1 MSTQY
6 QKSWQAIL
14 LLGPTLLACGFFL
27 YLPAVETFRLS
38 AYFTQPGGV
47 ETFVGLD
54 NFRLLFNSEGY
65 RTAAFWSF
73 VFAGVIVVGSLG
85 SSLLLGFLIY
95 RVSIGST
102 AYLVVGMLSYGFSFA
117 VAAVALQFILQPES
131 GLLHALTGWSFDWL
145 TSGPLAFLVI
155 CLATIWKMVGFNL
168 IFILGAFSGIP
179 ESIDDAAKLDGVGGL
194 TMLVRVYL
202 PLIAPTLAFLV
213 IMNTV
218 YSFFL
223 PYPVIDIMTS
233 GSPETTH
240 LLIYELYETGIAQR
254 DTGLAAAQSIVLFV
268 IVGALMVGQLVLSE
282 QSSYVGGA

>member
-1 MSTQY
+1 MSTRY
-6 QKSWQAIL
+6 QKSRHALL
-14 LLGPTLLACGFFL
+14 LLGPTLLACVFFL
-27 YLPAVETFRLS
+27 YFPAVETFRLS
-38 AYFTQPGGV
+38 MYITQPGGI
-47 ETFVGLD
+47 ETFVGFD
-54 NFRLLFNSEGY
+54 NFRVLLDSEGY

-73 VFAGVIVVGSLG
+73 AFAGVIVIGSLG
-85 SSLLLGFLIY
+85 LSLLLGFLIY
-95 RVSIGST
+95 RVSVGST
-102 AYLVVGMLSYGFSFA
+102 LYLIVGMLSYGFSFA
-117 VAAVALQFILQPES
+117 VAAVAIQFILQPQS
-131 GLLHALTGWSFDWL
+131 GLLYALTGWSFDWL
-145 TSGPLAFLVI
+145 TSGPLAFAVI
-155 CLATIWKMVGFNL
+155 CLATIWKMLGFNL

-179 ESIDDAAKLDGVGGL
+179 ESIDDAAKIDGVGGL
-194 TMLVRVYL
+194 EMLARVYI

-223 PYPVIDIMTS
+223 PYPIIDIITS

-268 IVGALMVGQLVLSE
+268 IVGALMTGQLVLSE

>member
-1 MSTQY
+1 MSAKY

-14 LLGPTLLACGFFL
+14 LLGPTVLACVLFL
-27 YLPAVETFRLS
+27 YLPALETFRLS
-38 AYFTQPGGV
+38 TYITQPGGA

-54 NFRLLFNSEGY
+54 NFRVLFTSESY
-65 RTAAFWSF
+65 RTTAFWSF
-73 VFAGVIVVGSLG
+73 AFAGVIVVGSMVL
-85 SSLLLGFLIY
+85 SLLIGFLIY
-95 RVSIGST
+95 RVSVGST

-117 VAAVALQFILQPES
+117 VAAVAIQFVLQPES
-131 GLLHALTGWSFDWL
+131 GLLHATTGWSFDWL

-155 CLATIWKMVGFNL
+155 CLATIWKMLGFNL

-194 TMLVRVYL
+194 EMLVRVYI

-240 LLIYELYETGIAQR
+240 LLIYELYETGIAQL
-254 DTGLAAAQSIVLFV
+254 DTGLAAAQSVVLFV

>member
-1 MSTQY
+1 MSIQY
-6 QKSWQAIL
+6 QRSWQAL
-14 LLGPTLLACGFFL
+14 LLLAPTLLACAYFL

-38 AYFTQPGGV
+38 MYITQPGGAK
-47 ETFVGLD
+47 TFVGLE
-54 NFRLLFNSEGY
+54 NFELLFNSEGY
-65 RTAAFWSF
+65 RTSAFWSF
-73 VFAGVIVVGSLG
+73 LFAGVIVVGSL
-85 SSLLLGFLIY
+85 SLSLLLGFLIY

-117 VAAVALQFILQPES
+117 VAAVAIQFILQPQS
-131 GLLHALTGWSFDWL
+131 GLLYALTGWSFDWL

-179 ESIDDAAKLDGVGGL
+179 DSIDDAAKLDGIGGL
-194 TMLVRVYL
+194 QMLLRVYV
-202 PLIAPTLAFLV
+202 PLIAPTLAFLI

-268 IVGALMVGQLVLSE
+268 IVGTLMVAQLALSE
-282 QSSYVGGA
+282 QNSYVGGA

>member
-1 MSTQY
+1 MSIKY

-14 LLGPTLLACGFFL
+14 LLAPTLAACAYFL

-38 AYFTQPGGV
+38 MYVTQPGGV

-65 RTAAFWSF
+65 RTTAFWSF
-73 VFAGVIVVGSLG
+73 VFAGVIVVGSL
-85 SSLLLGFLIY
+85 SLSLLIGFLIY
-95 RVSIGST
+95 RVSVGST

-117 VAAVALQFILQPES
+117 VAAVAIQFILQPES

-145 TSGPLAFLVI
+145 TSGPLAFFVI
-155 CLATIWKMVGFNL
+155 CLATIWKMLGFNL

-179 ESIDDAAKLDGVGGL
+179 DNIGDAARLDGVGGFKML
-194 TMLVRVYL
+194 TRVYI

-254 DTGLAAAQSIVLFV
+254 NTGLAAAQSIVLFV

-282 QSSYVGGA
+282 QSSHVGGA

>member
-1 MSTQY
+1 MSTNY
-6 QKSWQAIL
+6 QKSWQALL
-14 LLGPTLLACGFFL
+14 LLGPTLLACVLFL
-27 YLPAVETFRLS
+27 YLPAAETFRLS
-38 AYFTQPGGV
+38 MYVTQPGGT
-47 ETFVGLD
+47 EAFVGLD

-73 VFAGVIVVGSLG
+73 AFAGVLVIGSLVL
-85 SSLLLGFLIY
+85 SLLLGFLIY
-95 RVSIGST
+95 RVSVGST
-102 AYLVVGMLSYGFSFA
+102 FYLVVGMISYGFSFA
-117 VAAVALQFILQPES
+117 VAAIAVQFILQPEA
-131 GLLHALTGWSFDWL
+131 GLLYSLTGWSFDWL

-155 CLATIWKMVGFNL
+155 CLATIWKMLGFNL
-168 IFILGAFSGIP
+168 IFILGAFSGVP

-194 TMLVRVYL
+194 QMLVRVYI

-240 LLIYELYETGIAQR
+240 LLIYELYETGIARR

>member
-1 MSTQY
+1 MSTKY
-6 QKSWQAIL
+6 QKSWQALL
-14 LLGPTLLACGFFL
+14 LLGPTLLACAFFL

-38 AYFTQPGGV
+38 LYITQPGGV
-47 ETFVGLD
+47 ETFAGLD
-54 NFRLLFNSEGY
+54 NFRLLLNSEGY

-73 VFAGVIVVGSLG
+73 AFAGVIVIGSL
-85 SSLLLGFLIY
+85 SLSLLIGFLIY

-102 AYLVVGMLSYGFSFA
+102 VYLIIGMISYGFSFA
-117 VAAVALQFILQPES
+117 VAAVALQFILQPQS
-131 GLLHALTGWSFDWL
+131 GLLHSLTGWSFDWL

-155 CLATIWKMVGFNL
+155 CLATIWKMLGFNL
-168 IFILGAFSGIP
+168 IFVLGAFSGIP

-194 TMLVRVYL
+194 QMLVRVYI

-268 IVGALMVGQLVLSE
+268 IVGALMVAQLVLSE